1 MHKIKKLIDK
11 LSFHNQ
17 VVLLLVAVI
26 SVAIILFNIGS
37 SIVVKVVLSDTL
49 EKRVDYNLKRIMN
62 NFNAR
67 FLSVSDILD
76 TVAVNEQTVEYIAK
90 DKNERELYSNK
101 KEIEFIKNLCEMVEN
116 SVAHFEFLSIMD
128 DDGVVLRYGNAY
140 DKSIDKYEAVAMKD
154 IYNRLDVGKIKLNG
168 PIEYNKQ
175 KYDNEDK
182 FYIFS
187 KKYRLKNK
195 AAIISIGVSEKAFGD
210 MLMQHN
216 LQDSEDVIIIGNE
229 NSYVI
234 FSSSIESEHLA
245 ELSEKAE
252 ENEGSFLIKAGGKK
266 INVVYRSSYL
276 AGDRY
281 LYLIDESKEVKKYA
295 GIRVLN
301 ILFGLFVLAA
311 SVFIVRAIVIRMLTR
326 LVDFSNKLSNFENEL
341 MEASVKNNIQIE
353 NVRHTQSIYDDMF
366 ERIKKLM
373 TFIQTKEKEL
383 SSIEKKALQEQINP
397 HFLYNTLE
405 AIRMVSEMHD
415 DEIVSEMILILGRLL
430 RYGLSLNNEGLV
442 ELMHEFSNI
451 ENYVTLMK
459 FRLRH
464 NIEIVNTVDKS
475 LYDVLIPKIT
485 LQPIIE
491 NSFYHG
497 NIGRKS
503 DGIIRISAETEG
515 DTFKLTIEDNGD
527 GFDKSNP
534 DLNKLDNVKTE
545 GIGLRNV
552 DRRLKLYFGKTAGL
566 SVESTPGIGTSVTIT
581 MPQQRR

>member
-252 ENEGSFLIKAGGKK
+252 ENEGSF
-266 INVVYRSSYL
+266 
-276 AGDRY
+276 
-281 LYLIDESKEVKKYA
+281 
-295 GIRVLN
+295 
-301 ILFGLFVLAA
+301 
-311 SVFIVRAIVIRMLTR
+311 
-326 LVDFSNKLSNFENEL
+326 
-341 MEASVKNNIQIE
+341 
-353 NVRHTQSIYDDMF
+353 
-366 ERIKKLM
+366 
-373 TFIQTKEKEL
+373 
-383 SSIEKKALQEQINP
+383 
-397 HFLYNTLE
+397 
-405 AIRMVSEMHD
+405 
-415 DEIVSEMILILGRLL
+415 
-430 RYGLSLNNEGLV
+430 
-442 ELMHEFSNI
+442 
-451 ENYVTLMK
+451 
-459 FRLRH
+459 
-464 NIEIVNTVDKS
+464 
-475 LYDVLIPKIT
+475 
-485 LQPIIE
+485 
-491 NSFYHG
+491 
-497 NIGRKS
+497 
-503 DGIIRISAETEG
+503 
-515 DTFKLTIEDNGD
+515 
-527 GFDKSNP
+527 
-534 DLNKLDNVKTE
+534 
-545 GIGLRNV
+545 
-552 DRRLKLYFGKTAGL
+552 
-566 SVESTPGIGTSVTIT
+566 
-581 MPQQRR
+581 